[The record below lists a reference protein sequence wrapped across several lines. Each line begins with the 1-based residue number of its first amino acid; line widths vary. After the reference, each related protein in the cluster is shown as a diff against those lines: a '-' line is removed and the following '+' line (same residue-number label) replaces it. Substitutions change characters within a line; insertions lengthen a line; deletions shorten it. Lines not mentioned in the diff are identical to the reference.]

1 MSRVVVAGAGLAGHE
16 VVRRLLADPAFDGT
30 ITWHA
35 GEPGHPY
42 NRVLLTDLLAGR
54 HAPKAIELP
63 TLSDPR
69 LTYETSQLRSI
80 AAAEFDHLVLATGA
94 EPVIPPVR
102 GNAVALRT
110 LADVRTILAE
120 LDGDLDGRDAGF
132 GGRMPGGAR
141 GGSGGGAGLGGSE
154 RSGARGEWGGS
165 AGLGSGEHSSARGV
179 PGSGAGLGGSEHSS
193 AHGGSGGG
201 AGLGGSE
208 RSGARG
214 ESGSGEHG
222 GARSGSADGAGL
234 GGGEH
239 SGARG
244 GSGGGAGGGE
254 HSGVRGESGGGA
266 GLGGS
271 EYSSARSGSG
281 SSAGPSG
288 RKNSESSRGGS
299 SGMAQIGR
307 SLLAGLGG
315 RRHGATLRVAV
326 IGGGPL
332 GVETACALASRG
344 VRVELLHRGP
354 HLLSRWLDAES
365 GALLAGSL
373 TEAGIAVH
381 CDTDVSAATGTWP
394 TAELVILACGVQ
406 PRVALARAAGLP
418 IGAGIL
424 VDTSGRSLGDERI
437 FAVGDCAETIGVGA
451 AGGAL
456 AALEGARRAVAA
468 IGGAPVLPPPPAV
481 SPLRLRTYDIPGAD
495 VAVLGGPRA
504 EASIQFTDQR
514 RRTRKVLAFDGDVP
528 VAAALV
534 GDVKAA
540 AALAL
545 AIARPAAPAPRSPA
559 ALLTSPLLTSQA
571 AHGAGGFGEA

>member
-1 MSRVVVAGAGLAGHE
+1 MVAGAGLAGHE

-63 TLSDPR
+63 TLRDPR
-69 LTYETSQLRSI
+69 LTYETRQLRNI
-80 AAAEFDHLVLATGA
+80 AGAEFDHLVLATGA

-120 LDGDLDGRDAGF
+120 LDGDFD
-132 GGRMPGGAR
+132 GRMPGGAR
-141 GGSGGGAGLGGSE
+141 GGSG
-154 RSGARGEWGGS
+154 
-165 AGLGSGEHSSARGV
+165 
-179 PGSGAGLGGSEHSS
+179 SGAGP
-193 AHGGSGGG
+193 A
-201 AGLGGSE
+201 
-208 RSGARG
+208 
-214 ESGSGEHG
+214 
-222 GARSGSADGAGL
+222 
-234 GGGEH
+234 
-239 SGARG
+239 
-244 GSGGGAGGGE
+244 
-254 HSGVRGESGGGA
+254 
-266 GLGGS
+266 
-271 EYSSARSGSG
+271 
-281 SSAGPSG
+281 G

-307 SLLAGLGG
+307 GLLSGFGN
-315 RRHGATLRVAV
+315 RRHGGNRRVAV

-344 VRVELLHRGP
+344 VRVELVHRGP

-373 TEAGIAVH
+373 TEAGIVVH
-381 CDTDVSAATGTWP
+381 CDTDVSAATGIWP
-394 TAELVILACGVQ
+394 TADLVILACGVQ

-456 AALEGARRAVAA
+456 AALDGARRAVAA
-468 IGGAPVLPPPPAV
+468 IGGALVLPSLPAV
-481 SPLRLRTYDIPGAD
+481 SPLRLRLRTYDIPGAD
-495 VAVLGGPRA
+495 VAVLGRPRA

-514 RRTRKVLAFDGDVP
+514 RRTRKVLALDGDVP

-534 GDVKAA
+534 GDVTAA

-545 AIARPAAPAPRSPA
+545 AIARPTAPAPLSPA
-559 ALLTSPLLTSQA
+559 ALLASPVLASPVLTSPLLTS
-571 AHGAGGFGEA
+571 